1 MKNKVR
7 RALSALVAISMLTLV
22 FSSCADTE
30 VTEGGTKE
38 VETIPVEEGITHTK
52 HHGVPKY
59 DWEGE
64 NFNSFYFSNGGGG
77 SHYTRDAATYFY
89 FTDEEASGDPIKE
102 ALWKRDELIVDYLN
116 VNLTTEAYT
125 GEEVASLIYNDIVA
139 GLDSYQQVLTHCIFG
154 VASLVSNNYLY
165 DFAELPY
172 VNIDEAWWDKED
184 METLRL
190 GRIYAYGRSDFTIPS
205 PHVIIFNKTMVEN
218 LNLKNPYELVENYE
232 WTLDEMITMAKAAA
246 QDVDHDARYRGESDI
261 FGICIPEIS
270 KLNSFI
276 ISCDQPIS
284 TRDENGRLQLALNTE
299 KTVKIVEKFYDLI
312 STQGTIHDDMHDPSG
327 VYMDKIF
334 GEGRALFALYDPS
347 FLDTLR
353 TYDLSYGILPYPM
366 YDEYQREYKSDDW
379 GVLWCVPANIQ
390 NPELVSSVVE
400 LYSYYSKD
408 TIVPAYF
415 DKVLEGKLVNDIES
429 RRMLQ
434 IIYQSISFDPINNY
448 FGFRSGTEQLAFVL
462 GKLVIEKNSK
472 DFASYYKSNEK
483 RANEIISSFY
493 ENTAKNGGM

>member
-1 MKNKVR
+1 MKNNVKRLISAILVLSTLT
-7 RALSALVAISMLTLV
+7 LSAV
-22 FSSCADTE
+22 SCTGDEAAE
-30 VTEGGTKE
+30 NGSKE

-64 NFNSFYFSNGGGG
+64 TFNSFYFSNGSGG

-116 VNLTTEAYT
+116 VNLTTEAYV
-125 GEEVASLIYNDIVA
+125 GEEVASLIYNDIMA

-165 DFAELPY
+165 DFNELPY
-172 VNIDEAWWDKED
+172 VHIDEEWWDKDD

-205 PHVIIFNKTMVEN
+205 PHVMIFNKTMVAD

-232 WTLDEMITMAKAAA
+232 WTLDEMITMAKAAV
-246 QDVDHDARYRGESDI
+246 QDVDHDARYRGETDI

-276 ISCDQPIS
+276 ISCDQAIS
-284 TRDENGRLQLALNTE
+284 TRDENGYLQLALNTE
-299 KTVKIVEKFYDLI
+299 KTVKIVEKFYELAT
-312 STQGTIHDDMHDPSG
+312 TQGAIHDDMHDPAG
-327 VYMDKIF
+327 VFMDKIF

-353 TYDLSYGILPYPM
+353 SVDLSYGILPYPM
-366 YDEYQREYKSDDW
+366 FDEYQREYKSDDW
-379 GVLWCVPANIQ
+379 GVLWCVPANIG
-390 NPELVSSVVE
+390 NPDLVGSVVE

-429 RRMLQ
+429 RRMLH
-434 IIYQSISFDPINNY
+434 IIYDSVSFDPINNY

-462 GKLVIEKNSK
+462 GKLVIEKSSK
-472 DFASYYKSNEK
+472 DFASYYKSNER
-483 RANEIISSFY
+483 RANEIISEFY
-493 ENTAKNGGM
+493 SNLAKNGGA

>member
-1 MKNKVR
+1 MKSKIKR
-7 RALSALVAISMLTLV
+7 TLSALLALSLIALAAV
-22 FSSCADTE
+22 SCTGDEIAE
-30 VTEGGTKE
+30 SGTDE
-38 VETIPVEEGITHTK
+38 VETVPVEEGISHTK

-59 DWEGE
+59 DWDGE
-64 NFNSFYFSNGGGG
+64 NFNSFYFSNGTGG

-89 FTDEEASGDPIKE
+89 FTDEEASGDPLKE

-125 GEEVASLIYNDIVA
+125 GEEVASLIYNDMMA

-154 VASLVSNNYLY
+154 VASLVSSNFLY
-165 DFAELPY
+165 DFAALPN
-172 VNIDEAWWDKED
+172 VNLEENWWNLED

-205 PHVIIFNKTMVEN
+205 PHVVIFNKTMVEDLN
-218 LNLKNPYELVENYE
+218 LNNPYELVENYE
-232 WTLDEMITMAKAAA
+232 WTLDEMISMAKAAV
-246 QDVDHDARYRGESDI
+246 QDVDHDARYRGEVDV

-270 KLNSFI
+270 KLNSFL
-276 ISCDQPIS
+276 ISCDQEIS
-284 TRDENGRLQLALNTE
+284 TRDENGRLQLAINTE
-299 KTVKIVEKFYDLI
+299 KTVKIVEKFYELA
-312 STQGTIHDDMHDPSG
+312 STAGAIHDDMHDPSG

-353 TYDLSYGILPYPM
+353 TAELDYGILPYPM
-366 YDEYQREYKSDDW
+366 FDEYQREYKSDDW
-379 GVLWCVPANIQ
+379 GVLWCVPANIG
-390 NPELVSSVVE
+390 NPELVGSVVE
-400 LYSYYSKD
+400 LYSYYSAD

-415 DKVLEGKLVNDIES
+415 DKVLEGKLVNDLES
-429 RRMLQ
+429 RRMLE
-434 IIYQSISFDPINNY
+434 IIYDSVSFDPINNY

-472 DFASYYKSNEK
+472 DFASYYKSNER
-483 RANEIISSFY
+483 RANEIINEFY
-493 ENTAKNGGM
+493 TNLAKNGGA